1 MKKINL
7 TALAIFNVLIF
18 TAFLAQA
25 GNISHAEETTESQI
39 QTGDKLVTSRDIAGY
54 ERDNNFRDNARFT
67 IPQGTNVT
75 VTRITTFASGRK
87 SIGLE
92 IKNGNQ
98 NGNRYFIPYD
108 QREFLI
114 SQGGGGL
121 SNTQVRLLRTNL
133 NARSSAFFENYDNVV
148 TVLNEG
154 TSVRFL
160 EISSNGRAVNVEVID
175 GDRKGQKYWLSFDA
189 DYFRYPEI
197 EQTEA
202 AANPKSADHDD

>member
-25 GNISHAEETTESQI
+25 GNFSHAEETTESQI
-39 QTGDKLVTSRDIAGY
+39 QIGDKLVTTRDIAGQ
-54 ERDNNFRDNARFT
+54 EQDNNFRDNARFT

-98 NGNRYFIPYD
+98 KGNRYFIPYD

-114 SQGGGGL
+114 SQEGGGL

-133 NARSSAFFENYDNVV
+133 NARSSANFENLSNVV
-148 TVLNEG
+148 TVLYG

-160 EISSNGRAVNVEVID
+160 EISSDGRAVNVEVID

-197 EQTEA
+197 EQPEA